1 MIFYLFHRY
10 VAAECNYG
18 GRVFDFFDRRLLKN
32 LLKRRCN
39 VDMARERK
47 YPLSE
52 TGVYRVSVYDIMKCR
67 KLSLF
72 VKGKVG
78 KSFYTRTCYV

>member
-1 MIFYLFHRY
+1 M
-10 VAAECNYG
+10 AAECNYG
-18 GRVFDFFDRRLLKN
+18 GRVFDFFDRRLLRN

-52 TGVYRVSVYDIMKCR
+52 TGVYRVSVYDVMKYR
-67 KLSLF
+67 KLMF
-72 VKGKVG
+72 VNVKVR
-78 KSFYTRTCYV
+78 KSYNKRTCFV

>member
-1 MIFYLFHRY
+1 MFLKSFISLFRYL
-10 VAAECNYG
+10 AADCNYG
-18 GRVFDFFDRRLLKN
+18 GRVFDHFDRRLLKN

-52 TGVYRVSVYDIMKCR
+52 SGVYKVSDSEI
-67 KLSLF
+67 F
-72 VKGKVG
+72 
-78 KSFYTRTCYV
+78 